1 MRRLVAMATVDVHAV
16 VSRESCGVSCPFCRH
31 VVETNA
37 LPRSECVDQLVR
49 SAVEAIQQ
57 CHYEVHPN
65 TMDETATWVDGHW
78 STACIERRIADL
90 RDNIDDVCRGI
101 QRFEQELLQLRARYA
116 AETDRQSRELI
127 REQLD
132 LASQNVEWEWCQV
145 GHLEYLV
152 DDELAAYE
160 AHVNVMQLQTNER
173 TTVVSDLFQSIGGD
187 AGGVESVESVES
199 VDRCTDAELHA
210 WDKLTSP
217 IGFFTFLPQRMQYM
231 HRQRDLPE
239 FVRYLQGWFALRNE
253 LMFLVDDVRQIHR
266 QASGT
271 GIRRW
276 LWRHPTDATRV
287 SCELVDNFHARIR
300 RCVETK
306 TNGSKRNCHVKT
318 KLNS

>member
-1 MRRLVAMATVDVHAV
+1 
-16 VSRESCGVSCPFCRH
+16 
-31 VVETNA
+31 
-37 LPRSECVDQLVR
+37 
-49 SAVEAIQQ
+49 
-57 CHYEVHPN
+57 
-65 TMDETATWVDGHW
+65 MDETATWVDGHW

-90 RDNIDDVCRGI
+90 RKNIDDVCRGI
-101 QRFEQELLQLRARYA
+101 PQFEQERLQLRARYA

-145 GHLEYLV
+145 GHLEYLIE
-152 DDELAAYE
+152 DELAAYE
-160 AHVNVMQLQTNER
+160 AHVNVLQLQTNER

-187 AGGVESVESVES
+187 VDSVES
-199 VDRCTDAELHA
+199 VDRGADAELHA

-231 HRQRDLPE
+231 HRQWDLPE

-253 LMFLVDDVRQIHR
+253 LLFLVEGVRQSHR

-276 LWRHPTDATRV
+276 LQRHPTDASRV
-287 SCELVDNFHARIR
+287 SCELVDNFQARIR

-306 TNGSKRNCHVKT
+306 MNVSTRNCHVARHRTAQCRSNKRIYDLLFT
-318 KLNS
+318 SSNAD